1 MRGSTIIII
10 SSSLSMC
17 RPAMP
22 VLVPVL
28 VPVQMQRQLP
38 VHTIDLLDVTHARA
52 HCEREKTEKTQ
63 QSTLLYYY
71 SDTES
76 TALNKSEEGRKAAA
90 AAKKPS
96 SPRRALYAAAAAAAW
111 PPKRRTLPPPPLLEW
126 LGNASAER
134 RIASQSE
141 SDSIQ
146 RVSRGSS
153 SVLRAQQ
160 TAFGASS
167 LLEERERER
176 EPAL

>member
-1 MRGSTIIII
+1 M
-10 SSSLSMC
+10 
-17 RPAMP
+17 
-22 VLVPVL
+22 
-28 VPVQMQRQLP
+28 PVQMQHQLP

-63 QSTLLYYY
+63 QSTLLYY

-76 TALNKSEEGRKAAA
+76 TVLNKSEEGRKA

-111 PPKRRTLPPPPLLEW
+111 PPKRRTLPPPLLEW
-126 LGNASAER
+126 LGNASGER

-146 RVSRGSS
+146 REQRQLSVEGTADGIWGQQPPRG
-153 SVLRAQQ
+153 
-160 TAFGASS
+160 
-167 LLEERERER
+167 ERESRHYRTHTHACGKANWMRE
-176 EPAL
+176 EDEGDE

>member
-1 MRGSTIIII
+1 MRELTVSERRQRKL
-10 SSSLSMC
+10 SSLLYSTTILTQ
-17 RPAMP
+17 R
-22 VLVPVL
+22 VLHWTRV
-28 VPVQMQRQLP
+28 R
-38 VHTIDLLDVTHARA
+38 
-52 HCEREKTEKTQ
+52 K
-63 QSTLLYYY
+63 
-71 SDTES
+71 
-76 TALNKSEEGRKAAA
+76 EGRKA

-176 EPAL
+176 ESRHYRTHTHMWQSKLDEGRRWGRWIEKRPRQAG